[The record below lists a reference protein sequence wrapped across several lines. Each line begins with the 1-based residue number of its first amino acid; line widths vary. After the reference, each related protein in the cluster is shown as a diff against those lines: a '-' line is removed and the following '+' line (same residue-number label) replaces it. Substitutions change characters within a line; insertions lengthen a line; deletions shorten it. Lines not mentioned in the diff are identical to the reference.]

1 MSRHPFFSFFPSV
14 SAIRGFECGAFS
26 NCDVVNLW

>member
-1 MSRHPFFSFFPSV
+1 MSRHPFLFLSV